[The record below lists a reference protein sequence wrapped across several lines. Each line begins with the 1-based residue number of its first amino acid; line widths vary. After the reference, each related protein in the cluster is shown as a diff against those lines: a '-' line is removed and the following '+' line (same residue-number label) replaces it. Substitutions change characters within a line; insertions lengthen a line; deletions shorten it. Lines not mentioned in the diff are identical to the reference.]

1 MDTRIDRLFGATAAI
16 ENVYW
21 IGGLL
26 AQDGED
32 SRLFRSFMEDLYEE
46 DCVGL
51 FPGAPD
57 NVIEYM
63 REEDFVGVAEW
74 LLQSGTTGFVLRVS
88 TPVMEVVN
96 DAHRNYSW
104 ALTHYGL
111 IYGETFDA
119 ALDAAMLWV
128 EGQRA
133 KELAK
138 AKAIKKLKRSVAA
151 FAGKAKKPA
160 AAKKAKKSPRG

>member
-1 MDTRIDRLFGATAAI
+1 MDKRIERLYEATAAI

-46 DCVGL
+46 DLVGL
-51 FPGAPD
+51 FPEVPD
-57 NVIEYM
+57 HVLAYM
-63 REEDFVGVAEW
+63 RGQDFVGVAEW
-74 LLQSGTTGFVLRVS
+74 LLQSGTTGFILRVS
-88 TPVMEVVN
+88 TPVMEVIN
-96 DAHRNYSW
+96 DKHRNYSW

-138 AKAIKKLKRSVAA
+138 AKAIKKAKRSVA
-151 FAGKAKKPA
+151 A